1 MRAWAQSIT
10 AALLVVLVATLATVT
25 ANGGSQAAGSAPG
38 SVRMV
43 QTTQDP
49 TGSADAA
56 DDRPNLVFVLTD
68 DMRDDDLD
76 HMPITRRLLAD
87 QGMEFTDAISPH
99 PLCCP
104 ARAQL
109 ATGQYAQNNGVQHNR
124 GVHGGFEALDPT
136 QEASSWFRDAGYLT
150 GFVGKF
156 LNGYGPRDE
165 RPAGWSR
172 WDALTR
178 GVYDYVDFS
187 MTGDGEPRRYTDSY
201 ITSVIEDHTNRAV
214 RDFAASGDPFVLYA
228 WHLAPHYRIT
238 PEGGRGLPPAAP
250 QDEDLFLDERPSAF
264 DDPAF
269 DEADVSD
276 QPAYLR
282 RLSPVSRDEVAAENT
297 ARLQS
302 LQAVDRAVGSL
313 IETLDEQ
320 GVLDE
325 TYIVFS
331 SDNGYSLGEHR
342 FVGKDVLTDE
352 ALQVPLLVRG
362 PGIAPGSTSD
372 LPVTLVDLPVTFAAL
387 TDTSPRWQ
395 VDGTS
400 LLPTLRGEA
409 QPFRDTT
416 LIQTGRTLGDGWS
429 HRGVRTDRYLYGT
442 DGTDGFLY
450 DRLLD
455 PDEQVNR
462 IDDPAYAAVQSAL
475 ELRRS
480 RARRLRRLDVQPGL
494 RAPARAADRPAILIL
509 ASAAGGIRST
519 GRQGLA
525 TRLVR
530 ACAARERDS
539 GRLHVP
545 AEAGMMIALNYRA

>member
-10 AALLVVLVATLATVT
+10 AALLVVLVATLATLT
-25 ANGGSQAAGSAPG
+25 ATSEGGPSGGTGAVSLAQGTQTASPG
-38 SVRMV
+38 
-43 QTTQDP
+43 P
-49 TGSADAA
+49 
-56 DDRPNLVFVLTD
+56 DRPNLVFVLTD

-124 GVHGGFEALDPT
+124 GVHGGFEALDPS
-136 QEASSWFRDAGYLT
+136 QEASVWFRDAGYRT
-150 GFVGKF
+150 SFVGKF
-156 LNGYGPRDE
+156 LNGYHPGDV
-165 RPAGWSR
+165 RPAGWTR

-187 MTGDGEPRRYTDSY
+187 MTGDGDPRRYEDSY
-201 ITSVIEDHTNRAV
+201 VTSVIEDHANQSV

-238 PEGGRGLPPAAP
+238 PEGGRGLPPAMP
-250 QDEDLFLDERPSAF
+250 QDEDLFLDQRPSSF
-264 DDPAF
+264 DDGAF
-269 DEADVSD
+269 NEEDVTD
-276 QPAYLR
+276 QPSYLR
-282 RLSPVSRDEVAAENT
+282 HQALASPDAVRAENT

-313 IETLDEQ
+313 VRTLDER
-320 GVLDE
+320 GVLDD
-325 TYIVFS
+325 TYIVFT

-372 LPVTLVDLPVTFAAL
+372 LPVTLVDLPATFAAL
-387 TDTSPRWQ
+387 TGVTPQWQ
-395 VDGTS
+395 VDGAS
-400 LLPTLRGEA
+400 LLPTLLGGT

-416 LIQTGRTLGDGWS
+416 LIQTGRTLGNGWS

-450 DRLLD
+450 DRLVD
-455 PDEQVNR
+455 PDEMVNL
-462 IDDPAYAAVQSAL
+462 IDDPAYAGVQAAL
-475 ELRRS
+475 ELRR
-480 RARRLRRLDVQPGL
+480 RELVDCAGWTCNQQFGL
-494 RAPARAADRPAILIL
+494 LPAPDAAPADADPSR
-509 ASAAGGIRST
+509 
-519 GRQGLA
+519 
-525 TRLVR
+525 
-530 ACAARERDS
+530 
-539 GRLHVP
+539 
-545 AEAGMMIALNYRA
+545 

>member
-25 ANGGSQAAGSAPG
+25 ATSDTASSGGVG
-38 SVRMV
+38 SVSLAQGTRTPSV
-43 QTTQDP
+43 EP
-49 TGSADAA
+49 R
-56 DDRPNLVFVLTD
+56 RPNLVFVLTD

-87 QGMEFTDAISPH
+87 QGMELTDAISPH

-124 GVHGGFEALDPT
+124 GEHGGFQALDPAE
-136 QEASSWFRDAGYLT
+136 EASAWFRDNGYRT

-156 LNGYGPRDE
+156 LNGYGPHDV
-165 RPAGWSR
+165 RPAGWTR
-172 WDALTR
+172 WNALTR
-178 GVYDYVDFS
+178 GVYDYVNFS
-187 MTGDGEPRRYTDSY
+187 MTGDGDPQRYTDSY
-201 ITSVIEDHTNRAV
+201 VTSVIEDHTNDVV
-214 RDFAASGDPFVLYA
+214 RDFAGTGDPFVVYA

-238 PEGGRGLPPAAP
+238 PEGGRGLPPVLP
-250 QDEDLFLDERPSAF
+250 EDQDLFLDERPSSF

-269 DEADVSD
+269 NEEDVTDQPSYLRNAGPASPADV
-276 QPAYLR
+276 R
-282 RLSPVSRDEVAAENT
+282 AENT

-313 IETLDEQ
+313 VDTLDQ
-320 GVLDE
+320 SGVLDD
-325 TYIVFS
+325 TYIVFT

-372 LPVTLVDLPVTFAAL
+372 LPVTLVDLPATFAAL
-387 TDTSPRWQ
+387 TGVAPQWQ

-400 LLPTLRGEA
+400 LAPTLQGA
-409 QPFRDTT
+409 GQSFRDTT
-416 LIQTGRTLGDGWS
+416 LIQTGRTLGNGWS
-429 HRGVRTDRYLYGT
+429 PPGVPTARYLYGT
-442 DGTDGFLY
+442 DGADGFLY

-455 PDEQVNR
+455 PDEMVNLV
-462 IDDPAYAAVQSAL
+462 DHPAYADVRAAL
-475 ELRRS
+475 ELRR
-480 RARRLRRLDVQPGL
+480 RELVTCAGWTCNQQFGPVPEPTTATTTGTPRRK
-494 RAPARAADRPAILIL
+494 PA
-509 ASAAGGIRST
+509 S
-519 GRQGLA
+519 
-525 TRLVR
+525 
-530 ACAARERDS
+530 
-539 GRLHVP
+539 
-545 AEAGMMIALNYRA
+545 

>member
-1 MRAWAQSIT
+1 
-10 AALLVVLVATLATVT
+10 LLVVLVATLATVT
-25 ANGGSQAAGSAPG
+25 ANGGSSPAEA
-38 SVRMV
+38 VRMV
-43 QTTQDP
+43 QTTQSP
-49 TGSADAA
+49 TQVPGAASAAAVDA
-56 DDRPNLVFVLTD
+56 RPNLVFVLTD

-87 QGMEFTDAISPH
+87 EGMEFTDAISPH

-124 GVHGGFEALDPT
+124 GVHGGFGALDPT
-136 QEASSWFRDAGYLT
+136 REASSWFRDSGYAT
-150 GFVGKF
+150 AFVGKF
-156 LNGYGPRDE
+156 LNGYNPQDV
-165 RPAGWSR
+165 RPAGWTR

-187 MTGDGEPRRYTDSY
+187 MTGDGVPRHYTDSHV
-201 ITSVIEDHTNRAV
+201 TSVIEDHTNRAV
-214 RDFAASGDPFVLYA
+214 TDFAAEGDPFVVYA
-228 WHLAPHYRIT
+228 WHLAPHYRIS

-250 QDEDLFLDERPSAF
+250 QDRDLFTDARPASF
-264 DDPAF
+264 DARAF
-269 DEADVSD
+269 DEDDVTD

-282 RLSPVSRDEVAAENT
+282 HLSPVRRADISAENT

-313 IETLDEQ
+313 VETLDQQ
-320 GVLDE
+320 GELDN

-362 PGIAPGSTSD
+362 PGIGPGTTSD
-372 LPVTLVDLPVTFAAL
+372 LPATLVDLPATFAAL
-387 TDTSPRWQ
+387 TGVSPAWQ

-400 LLPTLRGEA
+400 LVPTLLGGE

-416 LIQTGRTLGDGWS
+416 LVQTGRTLGDGWS
-429 HRGVRTDRYLYGT
+429 HRGVRTERYLYGT
-442 DGTDGFLY
+442 DGTDAFLY

-455 PDEQVNR
+455 PDEMVNLV
-462 IDDPAYAAVQSAL
+462 DDPAYAAVRAAL
-475 ELRRS
+475 DLRR
-480 RARRLRRLDVQPGL
+480 AELVDC
-494 RAPARAADRPAILIL
+494 
-509 ASAAGGIRST
+509 AGWTCNQQFGP
-519 GRQGLA
+519 
-525 TRLVR
+525 
-530 ACAARERDS
+530 
-539 GRLHVP
+539 VP
-545 AEAGMMIALNYRA
+545 EPTS

>member
-1 MRAWAQSIT
+1 MRAWAQSVS

-25 ANGGSQAAGSAPG
+25 ATSDAGDARTPG

-43 QTTQDP
+43 QGTQTPTT
-49 TGSADAA
+49 GADAPT
-56 DDRPNLVFVLTD
+56 RPNLVFVLTD

-76 HMPITRRLLAD
+76 HMPITRRLLAE

-124 GVHGGFEALDPT
+124 GVHGGFQALDPT
-136 QEASSWFRDAGYLT
+136 QEASAWFRSSGYRT
-150 GFVGKF
+150 AFVGKF
-156 LNGYGPRDE
+156 LNGYHPGDV
-165 RPAGWSR
+165 RPAGWTR

-187 MTGDGEPRRYTDSY
+187 MTGDGDPVRYTDSY
-201 ITSVIEDHTNRAV
+201 ITSVIEDRTNEDV
-214 RDFAASGDPFVLYA
+214 RDFARSGDPFVVYA

-238 PEGGRGLPPAAP
+238 PEGGRGLPPAMP
-250 QDEDLFLDERPSAF
+250 QDQDRFLDDRPSSF

-269 DEADVSD
+269 NEDDVTD

-282 RLSPVSRDEVAAENT
+282 RLPPAAPDEVRAENT

-313 IETLDEQ
+313 VETLDRE
-320 GVLDE
+320 GVLDD
-325 TYIVFS
+325 TYIVFT

-342 FVGKDVLTDE
+342 FVGKDVLTDQ

-362 PGIAPGSTSD
+362 PGVAAGSTSQ
-372 LPVTLVDLPVTFAAL
+372 LLVTLVDLPVTFAAL
-387 TDTSPRWQ
+387 IGVTPQWQ

-400 LLPTLRGEA
+400 LAPTLRGGD
-409 QPFRDTT
+409 QTFRDTT

-442 DGTDGFLY
+442 DGVDTFLY

-455 PDEQVNR
+455 PHEMVNVA
-462 IDDPAYAAVQSAL
+462 DDPAYSEV
-475 ELRRS
+475 
-480 RARRLRRLDVQPGL
+480 
-494 RAPARAADRPAILIL
+494 
-509 ASAAGGIRST
+509 RST
-519 GRQGLA
+519 LESRRRELI
-525 TRLVR
+525 T
-530 ACAARERDS
+530 CAGWTCNQQFGPAPEPVTSSARTPS
-539 GRLHVP
+539 S
-545 AEAGMMIALNYRA
+545 

>member
-10 AALLVVLVATLATVT
+10 TALLVVLVATLATVI
-25 ANGGSQAAGSAPG
+25 ADGGSNATGSG

-43 QTTQDP
+43 QTTQNPATARD
-49 TGSADAA
+49 GSEP
-56 DDRPNLVFVLTD
+56 PNLVFVLTD
-68 DMRDDDLD
+68 DMRDDDLA

-124 GVHGGFEALDPT
+124 GVHGGFQALDPT
-136 QEASSWFRDAGYLT
+136 QEASSWFRDNGYST

-156 LNGYGPRDE
+156 LNGYGPHDV
-165 RPAGWSR
+165 RPSGWTR

-178 GVYDYVDFS
+178 GVYDYVNFS
-187 MTGDGEPRRYTDSY
+187 MTGDGAPRRYTDSY
-201 ITSVIEDHTNRAV
+201 ITSVIEDHANQDV

-250 QDEDLFLDERPSAF
+250 QDRDLFLDERPTSF
-264 DDPAF
+264 DAPSF
-269 DEADVSD
+269 NEADVSD

-282 RLSPVSRDEVAAENT
+282 HLSPASPDEVAAENT
-297 ARLQS
+297 ARLQA
-302 LQAVDRAVGSL
+302 LQSVDRAVGSL
-313 IETLDEQ
+313 VATLEEE
-320 GVLDE
+320 GVLDN

-352 ALQVPLLVRG
+352 ALQVPLIVRG

-387 TDTSPRWQ
+387 TGVAPQWQ

-400 LLPTLRGEA
+400 LAPTLRGED

-429 HRGVRTDRYLYGT
+429 HRGVRTERYLYGT
-442 DGTDGFLY
+442 DGADGFLY
-450 DRLLD
+450 DRVLD
-455 PDEQVNR
+455 PDEMVNL
-462 IDDPAYAAVQSAL
+462 IDDPRYAAVQEAL

-480 RARRLRRLDVQPGL
+480 ELITCAGWTCNQDFGPLPEPVAEPLTRARRN
-494 RAPARAADRPAILIL
+494 
-509 ASAAGGIRST
+509 RS
-519 GRQGLA
+519 
-525 TRLVR
+525 
-530 ACAARERDS
+530 
-539 GRLHVP
+539 
-545 AEAGMMIALNYRA
+545 

>member
-25 ANGGSQAAGSAPG
+25 ANDGSPQAG

-43 QTTQDP
+43 QTAQQP
-49 TGSADAA
+49 SAGTRAQ

-68 DMRDDDLD
+68 DMRDGDLE
-76 HMPITRRLLAD
+76 HMPITRRLVAD

-124 GVHGGFEALDPT
+124 GVHGGFQALDPT
-136 QEASSWFRDAGYLT
+136 REASAWFRDAGYRT

-156 LNGYGPRDE
+156 LNGYGPHDV
-165 RPAGWSR
+165 RPSGWSR

-187 MTGDGEPRRYTDSY
+187 MTGDGDPRRYTDSY
-201 ITSVIEDHTNRAV
+201 VTSVIEDHTNRAV
-214 RDFAASGDPFVLYA
+214 RDFAESGDPFVVYA

-238 PEGGRGLPPAAP
+238 PEGGRGLPPAEP
-250 QDEDLFLDERPSAF
+250 QDQDLFLDTRPGSF

-269 DEADVSD
+269 NEDDVSD

-282 RLSPVSRDEVAAENT
+282 NRTPVSRDEVSAENT
-297 ARLQS
+297 ARLQT
-302 LQAVDRAVGSL
+302 LQSVDRAVGSL
-313 IETLDEQ
+313 VDTLADE
-320 GVLDE
+320 GVLDN

-342 FVGKDVLTDE
+342 FIGKDVLTDE

-362 PGIAPGSTSD
+362 PGIVPGSTSD
-372 LPVTLVDLPVTFAAL
+372 LPVTLVDLPATFAAL
-387 TDTSPRWQ
+387 TGVSPAWPI
-395 VDGTS
+395 DGTS
-400 LLPTLRGEA
+400 LVPTLQG
-409 QPFRDTT
+409 QKQSFRDTT

-429 HRGVRTDRYLYGT
+429 HRGVRTERYLYGT

-450 DRLLD
+450 DHLLD
-455 PDEQVNR
+455 PEEMVNR
-462 IDDPAYAAVQSAL
+462 IDDPAYAEVRAAL
-475 ELRRS
+475 ELRRAELVTCAGWTCNQVFGPLPEPAQPVE
-480 RARRLRRLDVQPGL
+480 ARRSR
-494 RAPARAADRPAILIL
+494 
-509 ASAAGGIRST
+509 
-519 GRQGLA
+519 
-525 TRLVR
+525 
-530 ACAARERDS
+530 
-539 GRLHVP
+539 
-545 AEAGMMIALNYRA
+545 

>member
-10 AALLVVLVATLATVT
+10 AALLVVLVAALATVT
-25 ANGGSQAAGSAPG
+25 ADGGSRASEAG

-43 QTTQDP
+43 QGTQQP
-49 TGSADAA
+49 SATPQQ
-56 DDRPNLVFVLTD
+56 RPNLVFVLTD

-76 HMPITRRLLAD
+76 HMPITRALLAD

-124 GVHGGFEALDPT
+124 GVHGGFQALDPT
-136 QEASSWFRDAGYLT
+136 EEASVWFRDAGYRT
-150 GFVGKF
+150 AFTGKF
-156 LNGYGPRDE
+156 LNGYGPHDV

-178 GVYDYVDFS
+178 GVYDYVNFS
-187 MTGDGEPRRYTDSY
+187 MTGDGDPHRYTGSY

-214 RDFAASGDPFVLYA
+214 RDFAESGDPFVVYA

-250 QDEDLFLDERPSAF
+250 QDQDTFLDQRPASF

-269 DEADVSD
+269 NEADVSD

-282 RLSPVSRDEVAAENT
+282 HLAPASRQEVAAENT
-297 ARLQS
+297 ARLQA
-302 LQAVDRAVGSL
+302 LQSVDRAVGSL
-313 IETLDEQ
+313 VETLDEE
-320 GVLDE
+320 GVLDN

-342 FVGKDVLTDE
+342 FIGKDVLTDE

-362 PGIAPGSTSD
+362 PGIAPGSTSA
-372 LPVTLVDLPVTFAAL
+372 LPVTLVDLPATFAAL
-387 TDTSPRWQ
+387 TGVTPQWL

-400 LLPTLRGEA
+400 LLPTLHGED
-409 QPFRDTT
+409 QGFRDTT

-455 PDEQVNR
+455 PDEMVNL
-462 IDDPAYAAVQSAL
+462 IDDPAYEPVRAAL

-480 RARRLRRLDVQPGL
+480 ELVTC
-494 RAPARAADRPAILIL
+494 
-509 ASAAGGIRST
+509 AGWTCNQQFGPLPEPVSD
-519 GRQGLA
+519 
-525 TRLVR
+525 
-530 ACAARERDS
+530 AAR
-539 GRLHVP
+539 
-545 AEAGMMIALNYRA
+545 

>member
-10 AALLVVLVATLATVT
+10 AALLIVLVATLATVT
-25 ANGGSQAAGSAPG
+25 ANGGSSASGTSG

-43 QTTQDP
+43 QTTQQP
-49 TGSADAA
+49 TGSADAG

-124 GVHGGFEALDPT
+124 GIHGGFQALDPT
-136 QEASSWFRDAGYLT
+136 QEASAWFRDAGYQT

-156 LNGYGPRDE
+156 LNGYGPHDV
-165 RPAGWSR
+165 RPSGWSR

-178 GVYDYVDFS
+178 GVYDYVNFS
-187 MTGDGEPRRYTDSY
+187 MTGDGAPHRYTGSY
-201 ITSVIEDHTNRAV
+201 ITSVIEDHANRDV
-214 RDFAASGDPFVLYA
+214 RDFAESGDPFVLYA

-250 QDEDLFLDERPSAF
+250 QDEGKFLDERPSSF

-282 RLSPVSRDEVAAENT
+282 HLPPVSRDEVAAENT
-297 ARLQS
+297 ARLQA
-302 LQAVDRAVGSL
+302 LQSVDRAVGSL
-313 IETLDEQ
+313 VETLDEE
-320 GVLDE
+320 GVLDN

-342 FVGKDVLTDE
+342 FIGKDVLTDE

-372 LPVTLVDLPVTFAAL
+372 LPVTLVDLPVTFAEL
-387 TDTSPRWQ
+387 TGVSPQWL

-400 LLPTLRGEA
+400 LVPTLHG
-409 QPFRDTT
+409 QDQSFRDTT

-442 DGTDGFLY
+442 DGSDGFLY

-455 PDEQVNR
+455 PDGMVNL
-462 IDDPAYAAVQSAL
+462 IDDPAYDEVRAAL
-475 ELRRS
+475 EVRRTE
-480 RARRLRRLDVQPGL
+480 LVDC
-494 RAPARAADRPAILIL
+494 
-509 ASAAGGIRST
+509 AGWTCNQDFGPLPEPT
-519 GRQGLA
+519 
-525 TRLVR
+525 
-530 ACAARERDS
+530 
-539 GRLHVP
+539 P
-545 AEAGMMIALNYRA
+545 

>member
-25 ANGGSQAAGSAPG
+25 ANGGSQAASTAPG

-49 TGSADAA
+49 PSAPEAA

-76 HMPITRRLLAD
+76 HMPITRRLLAG
-87 QGMEFTDAISPH
+87 QGMEFTDAVSPH

-124 GVHGGFEALDPT
+124 GVHGGFQALDPT

-156 LNGYGPRDE
+156 LNGYGPRDD

-187 MTGDGEPRRYTDSY
+187 MTGDGEPRRYTGSY
-201 ITSVIEDHTNRAV
+201 ITSVIEDHANRAV
-214 RDFAASGDPFVLYA
+214 RDFAETGDPFVLYA

-250 QDEDLFLDERPSAF
+250 QDEDLFLDERPSSF
-264 DDPAF
+264 DDAAF

-282 RLSPVSRDEVAAENT
+282 HLSPVSRDEVAAENT
-297 ARLQS
+297 ARLQA

-313 IETLDEQ
+313 VETLDEE

-331 SDNGYSLGEHR
+331 SDNGYSMGEHR

-372 LPVTLVDLPVTFAAL
+372 LPVTLVDLPVTFAEL
-387 TDTSPRWQ
+387 TGTSPQWQ

-400 LLPTLRGEA
+400 LAPTLRGQA

-442 DGTDGFLY
+442 DGDDGFLY

-455 PDEQVNR
+455 PDALVNR

-475 ELRRS
+475 ELRRTE
-480 RARRLRRLDVQPGL
+480 LVDC
-494 RAPARAADRPAILIL
+494 
-509 ASAAGGIRST
+509 AGWTCNQDFGPLPEPLS
-519 GRQGLA
+519 
-525 TRLVR
+525 
-530 ACAARERDS
+530 DPPS
-539 GRLHVP
+539 
-545 AEAGMMIALNYRA
+545 

>member
-1 MRAWAQSIT
+1 MRGWAQSIT

-25 ANGGSQAAGSAPG
+25 ANGDGTTAD
-38 SVRMV
+38 SVSLV

-49 TGSADAA
+49 SRTADAKA
-56 DDRPNLVFVLTD
+56 SRPNVVFVLTD

-76 HMPITRRLLAD
+76 RMPITRRLLAD
-87 QGMEFTDAISPH
+87 EGMEFTDAISPH

-124 GVHGGFEALDPT
+124 GVHGGFQALDPT
-136 QEASSWFRDAGYLT
+136 HEASSWFRDAGYRT

-156 LNGYGPRDE
+156 LNGYGPRDV
-165 RPAGWSR
+165 RPAGWTR

-187 MTGDGEPRRYTDSY
+187 MTGDGDPQRYTDSY
-201 ITSVIEDHTNRAV
+201 ITSVIEKHTNDDV
-214 RDFAASGDPFVLYA
+214 RDFAATGDPFVVYA
-228 WHLAPHYRIT
+228 WHLAPHYRIS

-250 QDEDLFLDERPSAF
+250 QDEGMFRDDRPASF

-269 DEADVSD
+269 NEDDVTD

-282 RLSPVSRDEVAAENT
+282 HLSPVSPAEVSAENT
-297 ARLQS
+297 ARLEALQS
-302 LQAVDRAVGSL
+302 VDRAVGSL
-313 IETLDEQ
+313 VETLDEQ
-320 GVLDE
+320 GVLDD

-372 LPVTLVDLPVTFAAL
+372 LPVTLVDLPATFAAL
-387 TDTSPRWQ
+387 TGVSPAWQ

-400 LLPTLRGEA
+400 LLPTLRG
-409 QPFRDTT
+409 QDQDFRDTT

-429 HRGVRTDRYLYGT
+429 HRGVRTSRYLYGT

-450 DRLLD
+450 DLLLD
-455 PDEQVNR
+455 PDEMVNR
-462 IDDPAYAAVQSAL
+462 IDDPDYAEVQTAL

-480 RARRLRRLDVQPGL
+480 ELVTC
-494 RAPARAADRPAILIL
+494 
-509 ASAAGGIRST
+509 AGWTCNQVFGP
-519 GRQGLA
+519 
-525 TRLVR
+525 
-530 ACAARERDS
+530 
-539 GRLHVP
+539 VP
-545 AEAGMMIALNYRA
+545 DPSSPTP

>member
-1 MRAWAQSIT
+1 MRGWAQSIT

-25 ANGGSQAAGSAPG
+25 ANGDTSSTDAVSL
-38 SVRMV
+38 V

-49 TGSADAA
+49 SRTADPDADAT
-56 DDRPNLVFVLTD
+56 RPNVVFVLTD

-124 GVHGGFEALDPT
+124 GVHGGFQALDPT
-136 QEASSWFRDAGYLT
+136 HEASSWFRDAGYRT

-156 LNGYGPRDE
+156 LNGYGPRDV
-165 RPAGWSR
+165 RPAGWTR

-187 MTGDGEPRRYTDSY
+187 MTGDGDPQRYTDSY
-201 ITSVIEDHTNRAV
+201 ITSVIEERTNDDI
-214 RDFAASGDPFVLYA
+214 RDFAATGDPFVVYA
-228 WHLAPHYRIT
+228 WHLAPHYRIS

-250 QDEDLFLDERPSAF
+250 QDEGLFADERPASF

-269 DEADVSD
+269 NEDDVTD

-282 RLSPVSRDEVAAENT
+282 HLSPASPDEVRAENT
-297 ARLQS
+297 ARLEALQS
-302 LQAVDRAVGSL
+302 VDRAVGSL
-313 IETLDEQ
+313 VQTLDEQ
-320 GVLDE
+320 GVLDD

-362 PGIAPGSTSD
+362 PGIAPGTTSD
-372 LPVTLVDLPVTFAAL
+372 LPVTLVDLPATLAGLTGVT
-387 TDTSPRWQ
+387 PGWQ

-400 LLPTLRGEA
+400 LAPTLRGET
-409 QPFRDTT
+409 QVFRDTT

-429 HRGVRTDRYLYGT
+429 HRGVRTERYLYGT

-450 DRLLD
+450 DLLLD
-455 PDEQVNR
+455 PDEMTNR
-462 IDDPAYAAVQSAL
+462 IDDPAYAAVQAAL
-475 ELRRS
+475 ELRRTE
-480 RARRLRRLDVQPGL
+480 LVTC
-494 RAPARAADRPAILIL
+494 
-509 ASAAGGIRST
+509 AGWTCNQVFGPLPEPS
-519 GRQGLA
+519 
-525 TRLVR
+525 
-530 ACAARERDS
+530 S
-539 GRLHVP
+539 
-545 AEAGMMIALNYRA
+545 

>member
-25 ANGGSQAAGSAPG
+25 ANGSPDSAA

-49 TGSADAA
+49 GRDQDAA
-56 DDRPNLVFVLTD
+56 PASDAGRPNIVFVLTD

-76 HMPITRRLLAD
+76 AMPITRRLIAD
-87 QGMEFTDAISPH
+87 EGMEFTDAISPH

-124 GVHGGFEALDPT
+124 GVHGGFQALDPT
-136 QEASSWFRDAGYLT
+136 QEASSWFRDAGYRT

-156 LNGYGPRDE
+156 LNGYGPHDV
-165 RPAGWSR
+165 RPSGWTR

-178 GVYDYVDFS
+178 GVYDYVNFS
-187 MTGDGEPRRYTDSY
+187 MTGDGDPHRYTDSY
-201 ITSVIEDHTNRAV
+201 ITSVIEDHTNQTV
-214 RDFAASGDPFVLYA
+214 TDFAASGDPFVVYA

-238 PEGGRGLPPAAP
+238 PEGGRGLPPSAP
-250 QDEDLFLDERPSAF
+250 QDEQKFLDARPTSF

-282 RLSPVSRDEVAAENT
+282 NLSPVSRTDVAAENT
-297 ARLQS
+297 ARLQA
-302 LQAVDRAVGSL
+302 LQSVDRAVGSL
-313 IETLDEQ
+313 VETLDAQ
-320 GVLDE
+320 GVLDN

-362 PGIAPGSTSD
+362 PGIAPGTTSA
-372 LPVTLVDLPVTFAAL
+372 LPVTLVDLPATFAAL
-387 TDTSPRWQ
+387 AGVMPGWQ

-400 LLPTLRGEA
+400 LVPTLLGEE
-409 QPFRDTT
+409 QTFRDTT

-442 DGTDGFLY
+442 DGADGFLY

-455 PDEQVNR
+455 PEEMVNL
-462 IDDPAYAAVQSAL
+462 IDDPAYAEVQAAL
-475 ELRRS
+475 ELRR
-480 RARRLRRLDVQPGL
+480 LELVDC
-494 RAPARAADRPAILIL
+494 
-509 ASAAGGIRST
+509 AGWTCNQVFGPLPEPS
-519 GRQGLA
+519 
-525 TRLVR
+525 
-530 ACAARERDS
+530 S
-539 GRLHVP
+539 
-545 AEAGMMIALNYRA
+545 

>member
-1 MRAWAQSIT
+1 MRAWAQSIV

-25 ANGGSQAAGSAPG
+25 AHEGATGAD

-43 QTTQDP
+43 QTTRSP
-49 TGSADAA
+49 TAA
-56 DDRPNLVFVLTD
+56 DEPERPNLVFVLTD

-76 HMPITRRLLAD
+76 HMPITRRLLVD

-124 GVHGGFEALDPT
+124 GVHGGFQALDPT
-136 QEASSWFRDAGYLT
+136 REASTWFRDSGYRT
-150 GFVGKF
+150 AFVGKF
-156 LNGYGPRDE
+156 LNGYGPHDV
-165 RPAGWSR
+165 RPSGWSR

-187 MTGDGEPRRYTDSY
+187 MTGDGAPQRYTDSY
-201 ITSVIEDHTNRAV
+201 VTSVIEDHTNRAV
-214 RDFAASGDPFVLYA
+214 RDFAASGDPFVVYA

-250 QDEDLFLDERPSAF
+250 QDRDLFLDQRPSAF

-282 RLSPVSRDEVAAENT
+282 HLSPVPRAEVAAENA
-297 ARLQS
+297 ARLRA

-313 IETLDEQ
+313 VDTLDEQ
-320 GVLDE
+320 GVLDD

-352 ALQVPLLVRG
+352 ALQVPLVVRG

-372 LPVTLVDLPVTFAAL
+372 LPVTLVDLPATFAAL
-387 TDTSPRWQ
+387 TDVAPQWL

-400 LLPTLRGEA
+400 LVPTLRGAA
-409 QPFRDTT
+409 QTFRDTT

-429 HRGVRTDRYLYGT
+429 HRGVRTARYLYGT

-450 DRLLD
+450 DHLLD
-455 PDEQVNR
+455 PEEMVNR
-462 IDDPAYAAVQSAL
+462 IDDPAYAEVRAAL

-480 RARRLRRLDVQPGL
+480 ELVDC
-494 RAPARAADRPAILIL
+494 
-509 ASAAGGIRST
+509 AGWTCNQLFGPVPEPT
-519 GRQGLA
+519 EPLPRQ
-525 TRLVR
+525 R
-530 ACAARERDS
+530 
-539 GRLHVP
+539 
-545 AEAGMMIALNYRA
+545 

>member
-1 MRAWAQSIT
+1 MRVWAQSIS
-10 AALLVVLVATLATVT
+10 AALLIVLVATLATVT
-25 ANGGSQAAGSAPG
+25 ANSGASQADA
-38 SVRMV
+38 VQMV
-43 QTTQDP
+43 QTTP
-49 TGSADAA
+49 GPSADLAGTA
-56 DDRPNLVFVLTD
+56 TDPRPNIVFVLTD

-87 QGMEFTDAISPH
+87 GGMEFTDAISPH

-109 ATGQYAQNNGVQHNR
+109 ATGQYAQNSGVQHNR
-124 GVHGGFEALDPT
+124 GVHGGFQALDPT
-136 QEASSWFRDAGYLT
+136 REASTWFRDSGYST

-156 LNGYGPRDE
+156 LNGYNPHDV
-165 RPAGWSR
+165 RPSGWTR

-187 MTGDGEPRRYTDSY
+187 MTGDGEPQRYTDSY
-201 ITSVIEDHTNRAV
+201 ITTVIEDHTNEAV
-214 RDFAASGDPFVLYA
+214 TDFADDGGPFMVYA
-228 WHLAPHYRIT
+228 WHLAPHYRIS
-238 PEGGRGLPPAAP
+238 PEGGRGLPPALA
-250 QDEDLFLDERPSAF
+250 QDRDLFDDARPSSF
-264 DDPAF
+264 DAAAF
-269 DEADVSD
+269 DEDDVGD

-282 RLSPVSRDEVAAENT
+282 HLPRVTRSDVSAENT
-297 ARLQS
+297 ARLRS

-313 IETLDEQ
+313 VETLEEQ

-372 LPVTLVDLPVTFAAL
+372 LPVTLVDLPATFAAL
-387 TDTSPRWQ
+387 TGVSPGWQ

-400 LLPTLRGEA
+400 LVPTLLGEE
-409 QPFRDTT
+409 QTFRDTT

-442 DGTDGFLY
+442 DGSDGFLY

-455 PDEQVNR
+455 PDEMVNL
-462 IDDPAYAAVQSAL
+462 IDDPAYATVRAAL

-480 RARRLRRLDVQPGL
+480 ELVDCSGWTCNQVYGALPDP
-494 RAPARAADRPAILIL
+494 AP
-509 ASAAGGIRST
+509 
-519 GRQGLA
+519 
-525 TRLVR
+525 
-530 ACAARERDS
+530 
-539 GRLHVP
+539 
-545 AEAGMMIALNYRA
+545 

>member
-25 ANGGSQAAGSAPG
+25 ANTGSTPSG

-43 QTTQDP
+43 QTTQKP
-49 TGSADAA
+49 SAAPRQG

-68 DMRDDDLD
+68 DMRDGDLD
-76 HMPITRRLLAD
+76 HMPITRRLVAD
-87 QGMEFTDAISPH
+87 QGMGFTDAISPH

-124 GVHGGFEALDPT
+124 GVHGGFQALDPT
-136 QEASSWFRDAGYLT
+136 REASVWFRDAGYRT

-156 LNGYGPRDE
+156 LNGYGPHDV

-178 GVYDYVDFS
+178 GVYDYVNFS
-187 MTGDGEPRRYTDSY
+187 MTGDGDPRRYTDSY

-214 RDFAASGDPFVLYA
+214 RDFAESGDPFVVYA

-238 PEGGRGLPPAAP
+238 PEGGRGLPPALP
-250 QDEDLFLDERPSAF
+250 QDQNKFLDERPSSF

-282 RLSPVSRDEVAAENT
+282 HLSPVSRDEVAAENT

-313 IETLDEQ
+313 VDTLDEE
-320 GVLDE
+320 GVLDN

-342 FVGKDVLTDE
+342 FIGKDVLTDE

-362 PGIAPGSTSD
+362 PGIAPGTTSD
-372 LPVTLVDLPVTFAAL
+372 LPVTLVDLPTTFAAL
-387 TDTSPRWQ
+387 TGVSPAWQ

-400 LLPTLRGEA
+400 LAPALRGDT
-409 QPFRDTT
+409 QTFRDTT

-442 DGTDGFLY
+442 DGSDGFLY
-450 DRLLD
+450 DHLLD
-455 PDEQVNR
+455 PDEMVNL
-462 IDDPAYAAVQSAL
+462 IDDPAYAEVRAAL
-475 ELRRS
+475 ELRRTE
-480 RARRLRRLDVQPGL
+480 LVDC
-494 RAPARAADRPAILIL
+494 
-509 ASAAGGIRST
+509 AGWTCNQVFGPLPDPS
-519 GRQGLA
+519 
-525 TRLVR
+525 
-530 ACAARERDS
+530 S
-539 GRLHVP
+539 
-545 AEAGMMIALNYRA
+545 

>member
-25 ANGGSQAAGSAPG
+25 ANGDSSRTE

-43 QTTQDP
+43 QTTQNP
-49 TGSADAA
+49 NGATQSAAA
-56 DDRPNLVFVLTD
+56 PRPNLVFVLTD
-68 DMRDDDLD
+68 DMRDDDLA
-76 HMPITRRLLAD
+76 HMPITQRLLAD
-87 QGMEFTDAISPH
+87 RGMEFTDAISPH

-124 GVHGGFEALDPT
+124 GVHGGFPALDPT
-136 QEASSWFRDAGYLT
+136 REASSWFRDSGYRT

-156 LNGYGPRDE
+156 LNGYGPRDV
-165 RPAGWSR
+165 RPSGWSR
-172 WDALTR
+172 WDALTQ
-178 GVYDYVDFS
+178 GVYDYVNFS
-187 MTGDGEPRRYTDSY
+187 MTGDGRPRRYTDSY
-201 ITSVIEDHTNRAV
+201 VTSVIEDHTNRAV
-214 RDFAASGDPFVLYA
+214 RDFAAAGDPFVVYA

-250 QDEDLFLDERPSAF
+250 QDRDLFRDARPASF

-269 DEADVSD
+269 DESDVAD

-282 RLSPVSRDEVAAENT
+282 RLSPVSPVSRAGIREENT

-302 LQAVDRAVGSL
+302 LQAVDRAIGSL
-313 IETLDEQ
+313 VETLEAE
-320 GVLDE
+320 GVLDN

-342 FVGKDVLTDE
+342 FVGKDVLTEE

-362 PGIAPGSTSD
+362 PGIAAASTSD

-387 TDTSPRWQ
+387 TGVSPRWQ

-400 LLPTLRGEA
+400 LAPTLFGDE
-409 QPFRDTT
+409 QSFRDTT

-429 HRGVRTDRYLYGT
+429 HRGVRTERYLYGT
-442 DGTDGFLY
+442 DGTDAFLY
-450 DRLLD
+450 DLLVD
-455 PDEQVNR
+455 PDAMDNR
-462 IDDPAYAAVQSAL
+462 IDDPAYASVQAAL

-480 RARRLRRLDVQPGL
+480 ELVDCAGWTCNQVFGPLPE
-494 RAPARAADRPAILIL
+494 PASTL
-509 ASAAGGIRST
+509 AKVRS
-519 GRQGLA
+519 
-525 TRLVR
+525 
-530 ACAARERDS
+530 D
-539 GRLHVP
+539 
-545 AEAGMMIALNYRA
+545 

>member
-1 MRAWAQSIT
+1 MRAWAQSIS
-10 AALLVVLVATLATVT
+10 AALLVVLVATLATVST
-25 ANGGSQAAGSAPG
+25 TGDAGGAAEAG

-43 QTTQDP
+43 QG
-49 TGSADAA
+49 TGSASAA
-56 DDRPNLVFVLTD
+56 TTASQPNLVFVLTD

-124 GVHGGFEALDPT
+124 GEHGGFAALDPGE
-136 QEASSWFRDAGYLT
+136 EASVWFRDSGYRT
-150 GFVGKF
+150 AFVGKF
-156 LNGYGPRDE
+156 LNGYGPRDV

-178 GVYDYVDFS
+178 GTYDYVDFTMS
-187 MTGDGEPRRYTDSY
+187 GDGTPRRYTDSY
-201 ITSVIEDHTNRAV
+201 VTSVIEDRTNRAL
-214 RDFAASGDPFVLYA
+214 RDFARSGDPFVVYA

-250 QDEDLFLDERPSAF
+250 QDDDLFLDARPAAF

-269 DEADVSD
+269 NEADVSD
-276 QPAYLR
+276 QPRYLR
-282 RLSPVSRDEVAAENT
+282 NLAPASRTDVAAENT

-313 IETLDEQ
+313 VATLAEE
-320 GVLDE
+320 GVLDD
-325 TYIVFS
+325 TYVVFT

-362 PGIAPGSTSD
+362 PGVVEGSTSD
-372 LPVTLVDLPVTFAAL
+372 VPATLVDLPATFAAL
-387 TDTSPRWQ
+387 TGVAPQWQ
-395 VDGTS
+395 VDGAS
-400 LLPTLRGEA
+400 LAPTLRGEA

-429 HRGVRTDRYLYGT
+429 HRGVRTERYLYGT
-442 DGTDGFLY
+442 DGSDAFLY

-455 PDEQVNR
+455 PHETLNVV
-462 IDDPAYAAVQSAL
+462 DDPAYAEVREAL
-475 ELRRS
+475 ER
-480 RARRLRRLDVQPGL
+480 RRLALVTCAGWTCNQQFGPLPG
-494 RAPARAADRPAILIL
+494 PSGGVAR
-509 ASAAGGIRST
+509 
-519 GRQGLA
+519 
-525 TRLVR
+525 
-530 ACAARERDS
+530 
-539 GRLHVP
+539 VP
-545 AEAGMMIALNYRA
+545 SP

>member
-10 AALLVVLVATLATVT
+10 AALLVVLVATLATVST
-25 ANGGSQAAGSAPG
+25 TGGSSAGDAG

-43 QTTQDP
+43 QGTQAP
-49 TGSADAA
+49 PVAA
-56 DDRPNLVFVLTD
+56 GAAPSRPNLVFVLTD

-124 GVHGGFEALDPT
+124 GEHGGFGALDPT
-136 QEASSWFRDAGYLT
+136 EEASTWFRDSGYRT
-150 GFVGKF
+150 AFVGKF
-156 LNGYGPRDE
+156 LNGYGPRDV

-178 GVYDYVDFS
+178 GVYDYVDFT
-187 MTGDGEPRRYTDSY
+187 MTGDGSPRRYTDSY
-201 ITSVIEDHTNRAV
+201 VTSVIEDHTNRAV
-214 RDFAASGDPFVLYA
+214 RDFAQAGDPFVVYA
-228 WHLAPHYRIT
+228 WHLAPHYRISA
-238 PEGGRGLPPAAP
+238 EGGRGLPPAAP
-250 QDEDLFLDERPSAF
+250 QDERLFLDERPAAF
-264 DDPAF
+264 DDPSF

-276 QPAYLR
+276 QPRYLR
-282 RLSPVSRDEVAAENT
+282 NLAPVSRADVLAENT

-313 IETLDEQ
+313 VATLADQ

-325 TYIVFS
+325 TYIVFT

-362 PGIAPGSTSD
+362 PGVAEGSTSD
-372 LPVTLVDLPVTFAAL
+372 LPATLVDLPVTFAAL
-387 TDTSPRWQ
+387 TGVDPTWQ

-400 LLPTLRGEA
+400 LAPTLHGEV
-409 QPFRDTT
+409 QSFRDTT

-429 HRGVRTDRYLYGT
+429 HRGVRTERYLYGS
-442 DGTDGFLY
+442 DGTDAFLY

-455 PDEQVNR
+455 PHEMVNVV
-462 IDDPAYAAVQSAL
+462 DDPAYADVLTAL
-475 ELRRS
+475 ER
-480 RARRLRRLDVQPGL
+480 RRLELVTCAGWTCNQQFGPLPG
-494 RAPARAADRPAILIL
+494 PTGGVARKP
-509 ASAAGGIRST
+509 SS
-519 GRQGLA
+519 
-525 TRLVR
+525 
-530 ACAARERDS
+530 
-539 GRLHVP
+539 
-545 AEAGMMIALNYRA
+545 